1 VVERGGLENRCGRFR
16 PPWVR
21 IPPPPL
27 SRAERPVVAGLSCGS
42 GYGRRDAALPLK
54 TVQTA
59 GRGCRMSLIVTVG
72 RPWSPAGATNTAH
85 RLPRVARVDRL
96 RGAHELLGPKASY
109 RPLLGE
115 LAEALVGEV
124 TLRPRP
130 REQVPVDARANPSR
144 THRHRPTPADVLG
157 LNGVTALVAADSYA
171 RRDGWSLAI
180 VKGPP
185 QVQRVPEIC
194 GLTEALPLADEPL
207 G

>member
-124 TLRPRP
+124 DIATTPPLNKYLSTLAQTHHGLIVIDLR
-130 REQVPVDARANPSR
+130 QLTFLDSTASR
-144 THRHRPTPADVLG
+144 RWSQPTATP
-157 LNGVTALVAADSYA
+157 GVTGGAWRSSKGRRRSSASLRSAA
-171 RRDGWSLAI
+171 
-180 VKGPP
+180 
-185 QVQRVPEIC
+185 
-194 GLTEALPLADEPL
+194 
-207 G
+207 